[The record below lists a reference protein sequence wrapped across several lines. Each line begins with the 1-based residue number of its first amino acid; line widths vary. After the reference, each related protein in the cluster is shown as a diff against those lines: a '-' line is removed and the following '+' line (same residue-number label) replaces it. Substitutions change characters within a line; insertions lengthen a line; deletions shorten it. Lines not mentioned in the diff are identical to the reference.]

1 MLKSRSSQHCNPLEV
16 SASNNLTFN
25 SNRPNM
31 SYYGNMGIEHEMDRE
46 DDEEMNIYIN
56 VDPINSSHVRT
67 ETENSETKRQQTPQH
82 TGSDT
87 VRNRSSRA
95 SSVCLVLLCVLL
107 LTAVIVLCVLINSKS
122 TNYSEETHQLLT
134 KITNLTE
141 ERDQQQNEKD
151 QLQIKITNLTEER
164 DQQQNE
170 KDQLQIKITNLTEER
185 DQQQNEKDQ
194 LQIKITNL
202 TEARDE
208 LLSKNMQLAKER
220 DISSSNLDLIKHR
233 DQLNKEK
240 NELSKSLQEMDEWI
254 YYKSSLYFL
263 STEKKS
269 WTESRR
275 YCTLRGADLI
285 IINNSEEQG
294 FVKKISA
301 DVNVWIG
308 LTDGDKEGR
317 WKWVD
322 SSTLTFRFWTS
333 GEPNSYGGIDEDC
346 AVNYGPGWA
355 DFPCNHLMQWICEKV
370 ILK

>member
-1 MLKSRSSQHCNPLEV
+1 
-16 SASNNLTFN
+16 
-25 SNRPNM
+25 M
-31 SYYGNMGIEHEMDRE
+31 SYYGNMDIQHEMDRE

-122 TNYSEETHQLLT
+122 TNCSEETHQLLT
-134 KITNLTE
+134 QITNLTE
-141 ERDQQQNEKD
+141 ER
-151 QLQIKITNLTEER
+151 
-164 DQQQNE
+164 
-170 KDQLQIKITNLTEER
+170 
-185 DQQQNEKDQ
+185 DQ

-220 DISSSNLDLIKHR
+220 DISSSNLELIKHR

-240 NELSKSLQEMDEWI
+240 NELSKNEWI

-301 DVNVWIG
+301 GVKVWIG

-346 AVNYGPGWA
+346 AVNYEPGWA